1 MGHKVNPKIHRTQV
15 IYSWDSKWFSKNA
28 YAKYAEQ
35 DIKIREY
42 VMKKYRDAHV
52 DAISVERGPKNMTVT
67 ILAAKP
73 GYIIGR
79 GGQGLDELRKHIERK
94 ILQMGLKVKLNIR
107 EVRNP
112 ALSAN
117 VVAQTMAQDIEKRI
131 PFRRV
136 LKQTVDRVMKA
147 GALGVKVRMS
157 GRLNGVEISRAESLS
172 AGKIPLITLR
182 SDVDYAYVWAH
193 TIYGKIGIKVW
204 IYKGMVFGRKDKF
217 SEEENPSNSKKRNG
231 NKSRSRNDRPRGKR
245 SEKPNK

>member
-42 VMKKYRDAHV
+42 VMKKFRDAHI

-79 GGQGLDELRKHIERK
+79 GGQGLDDLRKHIERK
-94 ILQMGLKVKLNIR
+94 LLQMSLKVKLNIR

-112 ALSAN
+112 ALSSS
-117 VVAQTMAQDIEKRI
+117 VVAQSMAQDIEKRI

-136 LKQTVDRVMKA
+136 MKQTVDRVMKA
-147 GALGVKVRMS
+147 GALGVKIRMA
-157 GRLNGVEISRAESLS
+157 GRLNGVEISRSESLA

-193 TIYGKIGIKVW
+193 TMYGKIGIKVW

-217 SEEENPSNSKKRNG
+217 EEQESAPKSDNKRKSGRPRRNSKPEAQ
-231 NKSRSRNDRPRGKR
+231 KSDK
-245 SEKPNK
+245 